1 MKKIEHSF
9 QFGDRKVVLETGRI
23 ANQASGAVLVSMG
36 DTVVLVTA
44 VVEKDASEPRD
55 FFPLTV
61 NYQERYYANGRF
73 PGGYVKREGRPSV
86 QETLIARLIDR
97 PIRPLFPKGFTNEIQ
112 IVATVLSMDSEIP
125 ADIPAMLGAAAAL
138 GLSGAP
144 FNGPLAGARVGYRDG
159 DYVLNPT
166 KSQLQDSALD
176 LVVAGTAD
184 AVLMVESK
192 AQELP
197 EDIMLG
203 AVMFGH
209 QQLQAAVKG
218 ISDFVAAVG
227 VKKMDYKVSE
237 PSESLLERIR
247 TDWGS
252 RLEQAF
258 AIGDKQEREGA
269 LVQVRTEAIAAM
281 HDTEL
286 EEAQL
291 EDHIFTVEREI
302 VRRRVLEDLPRID
315 GRNRETVRPISIE
328 LDLLPCAHGSAL
340 FTRGETQA
348 LVVATLGVNSDA
360 QSVDTVAGGY
370 SERFMLHY
378 NFPPYC
384 TGELGV
390 IGSPKRRELGHGNL
404 ARRALEAVMPSEEE
418 FPYVVRLVS
427 EITSSNGSSS
437 MASVCGGCMALMAA
451 GVPIKAPVAGVA
463 MGLVKEGDD
472 YAILTDIL
480 GDEDHLGDMD
490 FKVAGTASGVTALQM
505 DIKTNGITEEI
516 MRQALAQA
524 HRGRMHIL
532 GIMQQTLV
540 TPRVQLSAKAPRL
553 LSFNINP
560 DKIKDVIG
568 KGGSVIRSIIE
579 TSGATVDIKD
589 DGAVVVASPN
599 EASAYDAKRQI
610 ELLVADPE
618 VGMVYH
624 GMVSRILDF
633 GALVTILPDKDGL
646 LHISQISNERVK
658 NVRDYLT
665 EGQQID
671 VKVIEVDAA
680 GKIKL
685 SRKALIADKHGEA
698 VDAAATAD

>member
-633 GALVTILPDKDGL
+633 GALVTILPGKDGL